1 LFVRVSSLG
10 ADLALLV
17 ILVDSVLLLL
27 LLWFL
32 REREM
37 KRIIHSSFV
46 MVVAFFARYRLGTCA
61 RFGGRTQ
68 SLRFDL
74 FCERGTRPKVREKE
88 IKGREDRKKDFT
100 THIPASRVGKR
111 NLIIE
116 SRKREALCV
125 AI

>member
-1 LFVRVSSLG
+1 MFVRVSSLG

-17 ILVDSVLLLL
+17 ILVDSVLLL

-88 IKGREDRKKDFT
+88 IKDRDRKKDFT